1 VGEQSNWI
9 YSMSSPNDLSQSS
22 LPPFAKQ
29 LIQSGYM
36 TPAQLQQAL
45 IEKRKTDRPL
55 IEILPMITGRPL
67 PDNLLPRHRT
77 EKLSQLQA
85 TYGVD
90 CLDPET
96 EAIDWKGIEHLFKT
110 LLPFEIC
117 RRYQILPLHKQE
129 SSPIVLRI
137 AMVDPAN
144 REILDDLRR
153 ILRDRELQFE
163 RRAIALADYQKL
175 IETYRLHR
183 EETDSPERSV
193 LEKARETLVDV
204 TDVFEDERSDRLLH
218 REESGEDLGLAY
230 QANQNP
236 IVTLVNNILVRAIE
250 SKASEIHLEPDERE
264 LMIQFRQ
271 DGQLRSGFEPISREV
286 APDLLSRVK
295 TLANFDLAPGTQH
308 RPGKITKTFSGRKI
322 DFHVHT
328 LPGPHGEKIVLRVF
342 DSRSALWTLDELI
355 ILEATR
361 SLVESLLDRPSGLIL
376 LTSPAGGGIS
386 TTFYSLLA
394 SRHQAGRNIATIEKP
409 SERVL
414 KGVLQIESDVLQGSD
429 YPLTLQS
436 FQERGVNLLGIDR
449 LVDRA
454 SAAMAIEAARSGH
467 LVIATLPSESATA
480 AITRLRELTDPRS
493 VCSAVI
499 GVIHQRLARRVCPVC
514 RLKQVPT
521 TEELNRLGLSPRR
534 TDSHFYKANALT
546 DEEILRAG
554 EKGRLCR
561 HCNGIGYQ
569 GQIALFEVMNL
580 SPRLQTAIADRAD
593 ADTLVRV
600 ALADG
605 FSPLPTY
612 GLALVERGLT
622 TLEEIERVLGDR
634 LPLSPS
640 SPSHPTS
647 ISPTIMKRIEEL
659 ERLIGALGNELQ
671 ALKQEI
677 GTSSPDSIVHEDIP
691 EPPPRKAPTR
701 DREADQETIV
711 SDPSVYEELTDPG
724 DWERLK
730 QELDPTKDTMV
741 TVDPQG
747 DDPSSWP
754 INTSF
759 RSVPDPWK

>member
-1 VGEQSNWI
+1 
-9 YSMSSPNDLSQSS
+9 
-22 LPPFAKQ
+22 
-29 LIQSGYM
+29 
-36 TPAQLQQAL
+36 
-45 IEKRKTDRPL
+45 
-55 IEILPMITGRPL
+55 
-67 PDNLLPRHRT
+67 
-77 EKLSQLQA
+77 
-85 TYGVD
+85 
-90 CLDPET
+90 
-96 EAIDWKGIEHLFKT
+96 
-110 LLPFEIC
+110 
-117 RRYQILPLHKQE
+117 
-129 SSPIVLRI
+129 
-137 AMVDPAN
+137 
-144 REILDDLRR
+144 
-153 ILRDRELQFE
+153 
-163 RRAIALADYQKL
+163 
-175 IETYRLHR
+175 
-183 EETDSPERSV
+183 
-193 LEKARETLVDV
+193 
-204 TDVFEDERSDRLLH
+204 
-218 REESGEDLGLAY
+218 
-230 QANQNP
+230 
-236 IVTLVNNILVRAIE
+236 
-250 SKASEIHLEPDERE
+250 
-264 LMIQFRQ
+264 MIQFRQ
-271 DGQLRSGFEPISREV
+271 DGQLRWGFEPISREV

-295 TLANFDLAPGTQH
+295 TLANLDLAPGTQH

-328 LPGPHGEKIVLRVF
+328 LPSPHGEKIVLRVF

-355 ILEATR
+355 ILEETR

-414 KGVLQIESDVLQGSD
+414 KGVLQIESDALQGSD

-493 VCSAVI
+493 VSSAVI

-521 TEELNRLGLSPRR
+521 TEELNRLGLSARR

-593 ADTLVRV
+593 ANTLDRV

-622 TLEEIERVLGDR
+622 TLEEIDRVLGDR

-677 GTSSPDSIVHEDIP
+677 GTSSPDSIVREDIP

-741 TVDPQG
+741 TVDPLG